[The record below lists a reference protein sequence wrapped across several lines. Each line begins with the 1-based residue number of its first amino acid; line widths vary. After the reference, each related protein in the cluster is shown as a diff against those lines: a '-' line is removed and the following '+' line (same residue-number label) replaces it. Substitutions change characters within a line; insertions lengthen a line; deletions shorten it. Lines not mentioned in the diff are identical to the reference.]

1 MRKFDYSFLK
11 RISVPADIMNS
22 ATSIYE
28 MKAKAELRRSDFAEV
43 FSAMESVAKIQSVKS
58 SNAIEGIITTDKRIR
73 DIVNKSTAPQGHNEL
88 EIAGYRDAL
97 DLIHGSYSEI
107 PFSEKSI
114 LELHRILLQPSGD
127 DLAGRYKTED
137 NFIME
142 TDREVVRSVRF
153 TPVPASETAFAME
166 QLILA
171 YHAAYSDAEINPLM
185 LIPCVILDLLCIHP
199 FRDGNGRMSRLLS
212 LLLMYKSGFNAG
224 KYVSIE
230 EQINTYK
237 NY

>member
-11 RISVPADIMNS
+11 RISVPADIMNY

-97 DLIHGSYSEI
+97 DLIHGSYSDI

-114 LELHRILLQPSGD
+114 LELHRMLLQPSGD
-127 DLAGRYKTED
+127 DLAGKYKTEGALHAGSCERNCRGD
-137 NFIME
+137 G
-142 TDREVVRSVRF
+142 
-153 TPVPASETAFAME
+153 
-166 QLILA
+166 
-171 YHAAYSDAEINPLM
+171 AAYSCVPCRVFGVGNQPAAAYPVRDSGLPLH
-185 LIPCVILDLLCIHP
+185 LPVPQRKRQNVKITVAA
-199 FRDGNGRMSRLLS
+199 F
-212 LLLMYKSGFNAG
+212 A
-224 KYVSIE
+224 V
-230 EQINTYK
+230 
-237 NY
+237 

>member
-11 RISVPADIMNS
+11 RISVPADIMNY

-58 SNAIEGIITTDKRIR
+58 SNAIERIITTDKRIR

-114 LELHRILLQPSGD
+114 LELHAQN
-127 DLAGRYKTED
+127 T
-137 NFIME
+137 
-142 TDREVVRSVRF
+142 
-153 TPVPASETAFAME
+153 TPA
-166 QLILA
+166 
-171 YHAAYSDAEINPLM
+171 
-185 LIPCVILDLLCIHP
+185 
-199 FRDGNGRMSRLLS
+199 
-212 LLLMYKSGFNAG
+212 
-224 KYVSIE
+224 
-230 EQINTYK
+230 
-237 NY
+237 

>member
-1 MRKFDYSFLK
+1 MRKFDYTFLK
-11 RISVPADIMNS
+11 KISVPADIMNS

-28 MKAKAELRRSDFAEV
+28 MKAKAELRRTDFADV

-73 DIVNKSTAPQGHNEL
+73 DIVNKSTVPQGHNEL

-97 DLIHGSYSEI
+97 DLIHSSYSDI

-114 LELHRILLQPSGD
+114 LELHRMLLQPSGD
-127 DLAGRYKTED
+127 DLAGKYKTED

-142 TDREVVRSVRF
+142 TDRRGVRSVRF
-153 TPVPASETAFAME
+153 TPVPASETSAAME

-171 YHAAYSDAEINPLM
+171 YHATYSESEINPLL
-185 LIPCVILDLLCIHP
+185 LILCVILDFLCIHP

-212 LLLMYKSGFNAG
+212 LLLLYKSGFSAG
-224 KYVSIE
+224 VLAE
-230 EQINTYK
+230 VLGALARER
-237 NY
+237 

>member
-11 RISVPADIMNS
+11 RISVPADIMNY

-58 SNAIEGIITTDKRIR
+58 SNAIERIITTDKRIR

-114 LELHRILLQPSGD
+114 LELHRMLLQPSGD
-127 DLAGRYKTED
+127 DLAGKYKTED

-142 TDREVVRSVRF
+142 TDREGVVGNQPAAAYPVRDSGLPLYS
-153 TPVPASETAFAME
+153 PVPRRKRQNVKITV
-166 QLILA
+166 
-171 YHAAYSDAEINPLM
+171 AAVA
-185 LIPCVILDLLCIHP
+185 V
-199 FRDGNGRMSRLLS
+199 
-212 LLLMYKSGFNAG
+212 
-224 KYVSIE
+224 
-230 EQINTYK
+230 
-237 NY
+237 

>member
-11 RISVPADIMNS
+11 RISVPADIMNY

-58 SNAIEGIITTDKRIR
+58 SNAIESIITTDKRIR

-107 PFSEKSI
+107 PFSEKKYTGAA
-114 LELHRILLQPSGD
+114 QN
-127 DLAGRYKTED
+127 T
-137 NFIME
+137 
-142 TDREVVRSVRF
+142 
-153 TPVPASETAFAME
+153 TPA
-166 QLILA
+166 
-171 YHAAYSDAEINPLM
+171 
-185 LIPCVILDLLCIHP
+185 
-199 FRDGNGRMSRLLS
+199 
-212 LLLMYKSGFNAG
+212 
-224 KYVSIE
+224 
-230 EQINTYK
+230 
-237 NY
+237 